1 MFVYWHG
8 SVAKRFSPHP
18 FPFIQLTRWVSQTYH
33 VESLIKGL
41 SEQNTP
47 VAYLYLV
54 GGFAESKTLQARVKG
69 SFEKDGLRVIIPMRP
84 QLMVVKGAV
93 LFGLSKG
100 SIIQSRVARS
110 TYGFGQSVYYNS
122 SDPTHVRRGSK
133 TMNGKTY
140 VNAAFFQC
148 LVKQGDNV
156 QALSTHTS
164 GIRAP
169 VYPNQKE
176 ATFELFSS
184 NDSQAKFVD
193 EPGMERIGEV
203 SVPCVYGQQLRV
215 AISFGNTEM
224 IATATNV
231 STPDAMPISANIKFN
246 FNSL

>member
-1 MFVYWHG
+1 
-8 SVAKRFSPHP
+8 
-18 FPFIQLTRWVSQTYH
+18 
-33 VESLIKGL
+33 L

-54 GGFAESKTLQARVKG
+54 GGFAESKTLQARVRS
-69 SFEKDGLRVIIPMRP
+69 SFEMHGLRVIIPMTP

-100 SIIQSRVARS
+100 SIIQSRVARA
-110 TYGFGQSVYYNS
+110 TYGFGTRMPYNP
-122 SDPTHVRRGSK
+122 SDPAHARRGSK
-133 TMNGKTY
+133 IMNGKTY
-140 VNAAFFQC
+140 VNATVFDC
-148 LVKQGDNV
+148 LVKQGDKV

-169 VYPNQKE
+169 IYAHQKSV
-176 ATFELFSS
+176 TFELYSS
-184 NDSQAKFVD
+184 NDAQAKFVD
-193 EPGMERIGEV
+193 EPGLERIGEV
-203 SVPCVYGQQLRV
+203 SVPCVYGEDLTV

-231 STPDAMPISANIKFN
+231 STPDAMPSSANIKFN